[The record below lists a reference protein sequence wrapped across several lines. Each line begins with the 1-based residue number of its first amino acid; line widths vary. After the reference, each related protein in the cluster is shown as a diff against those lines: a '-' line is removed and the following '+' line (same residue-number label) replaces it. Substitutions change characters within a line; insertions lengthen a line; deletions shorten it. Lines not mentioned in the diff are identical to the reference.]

1 MLRRHHE
8 ISAVSKDDFFAAF
21 RMVAGGEGTITPEQV
36 KDVLYEAMGAPP
48 HDGPEVSELRGG
60 ECMTVKLCQAD
71 VEPAAPQLDE
81 FLRGFEGMEK
91 LDMET
96 FEDVLDEYNTK
107 HVTRPAKQYVSI
119 QKLKD
124 DRLKH
129 RRCEGLSSLSPVSV
143 HTHSALGE
151 RRVFTC
157 CGCFDASKS
166 LKGDSLPQ
174 AQRTRRCTRPSPR
187 RWSSAG
193 DTVSASVATSCAC
206 DFLSRLAFSLV
217 LCVCWMTH

>member
-48 HDGPEVSELRGG
+48 HDGPEVSESRGG

-71 VEPAAPQLDE
+71 VEPAAPQLDD

-91 LDMET
+91 LNMET

-129 RRCEGLSSLSPVSV
+129 RRCEGVSSRSLVLCAHPQRI
-143 HTHSALGE
+143 
-151 RRVFTC
+151 RRASCIHVLWVL
-157 CGCFDASKS
+157 DASKS
-166 LKGDSLPQ
+166 LTGDSCRRRSAREDARAHHHPDGARLGTRYLQVVPAIFLVLPSR
-174 AQRTRRCTRPSPR
+174 AF
-187 RWSSAG
+187 
-193 DTVSASVATSCAC
+193 CAC
-206 DFLSRLAFSLV
+206 AG
-217 LCVCWMTH
+217 